1 MTLAG
6 EPSLRQNYVANVG
19 LSWAQSPPLRRCYA
33 KGTFMGEMVE
43 FKSNGGTCTGY
54 LAGDSG
60 PGVVVIQEWW
70 GLNGHI
76 KDIADRFAAAGFTA
90 LAPDLYHGEVTTE
103 PDSAGKLL
111 MSMNLATA
119 AKDLS
124 GAIDLL
130 QQRTGRTKV
139 GVTGFCMGGGLTLMV
154 ACQRPDAVA
163 AAAPFYGGMR
173 PDTRIDWENMTAV
186 VEGHYAE
193 HDRGTAAPEAIRQ
206 TEADLRGLGK
216 TATFH
221 VYPGT
226 HHAFFND
233 TRDEVYDAEASA
245 TAWTRTL
252 ALFQANL

>member
-1 MTLAG
+1 
-6 EPSLRQNYVANVG
+6 
-19 LSWAQSPPLRRCYA
+19 
-33 KGTFMGEMVE
+33 MGEKVE
-43 FKSNGGTCTGY
+43 FKSNGGTCAGY
-54 LAGDSG
+54 IAGSGG

-70 GLNGHI
+70 GLNDHI
-76 KDIADRFAAAGFTA
+76 KDIVDRFAAEGFTA

-119 AKDLS
+119 GKDLS

-130 QQRTGRTKV
+130 QQRTGNTKV

-173 PDTRIDWENMTAV
+173 PDTPINWEALTAV

-193 HDRGTAAPEAIRQ
+193 NDRGTAAPEAIKA
-206 TEADLRGLGK
+206 TEAELRALGK
-216 TATFH
+216 DATFH

-233 TRDEVYDAEASA
+233 TRVEVYDAAVSK
-245 TAWTRTL
+245 TAWERTL
-252 ALFQANL
+252 ALFRAQL

>member
-1 MTLAG
+1 
-6 EPSLRQNYVANVG
+6 
-19 LSWAQSPPLRRCYA
+19 
-33 KGTFMGEMVE
+33 MGEMVD
-43 FKSNGGTCTGY
+43 FKSNGGTCAGY
-54 LAGDSG
+54 IAGSGG

-70 GLNGHI
+70 GLNDHI
-76 KDIADRFAAAGFTA
+76 KDIVDRFAAEGFTA

-119 AKDLS
+119 GKDLS

-130 QQRTGRTKV
+130 QQRTGNTKV

-173 PDTRIDWENMTAV
+173 PDTPINWEALTAV

-193 HDRGTAAPEAIRQ
+193 NDRGTAAPEAIKA
-206 TEADLRGLGK
+206 TEAELRALGK
-216 TATFH
+216 DASFH

-233 TRDEVYDAEASA
+233 TRAEVYDAAVSK
-245 TAWTRTL
+245 TAWERTL
-252 ALFQANL
+252 ALFRAQL